1 MSLFSG
7 LYVGVSGLS
16 ASQNSLNA
24 TAHNLANAETKG
36 YVRQQVIQADSTY
49 INWGVNHVSTLQ
61 TGLGTNIE
69 AVRQVRDMFLDKSYR
84 TEIGRQGFYKV
95 QYEAVQEVES
105 LFGEMEGVA
114 FQDTLEN
121 LWVSLQE
128 LAKEPDSIV
137 KRASIIQT
145 SVNFIERA
153 ENISKQLNDY
163 QVNLNTQIVN
173 KVNRIN
179 QIATE
184 IEDLNKKI
192 RHYESNGME
201 NANDY
206 RDRRNLL
213 LDELGEIATITYKEN
228 MDGVVTV
235 NLEGVQLVTE
245 DNTYKV
251 GLKKVSSSSDMLKP
265 IWETTGDDLFDLSK
279 AITKSNG
286 TDIGSLKGLL
296 VARGTKPAKYTDV
309 PNPNNTD
316 PAYDYQGR
324 WDYYNNQVETSAI
337 MTVQAQ
343 FDQLIHGIVTTMNDI
358 LSPNKDIAI
367 AADTTFNFADGTSL
381 SVKAGDKIKIL
392 DVTNAPVG
400 MDNAETMGEPLF
412 SRKSM
417 DRYKEIDENDYGIDF
432 DGDGKLGKIN
442 IYMEEDET
450 DNYSLFTLG
459 EIEVNRKLLN
469 NYSLIPLSA
478 NGGTGDYDIKIAEKL
493 VEAWQTPFATLSPNT
508 LTKYHFNGYYT
519 AFMGGV
525 ANRGEQL
532 YTISQNQESMVGS
545 IESQRLQSMGVSSDE
560 ELTNLIKYQ
569 HAYNA
574 SARYITVIDDM
585 LEHIITRM

>member
-36 YVRQQVIQADSTY
+36 YVRQQVIQADSSY

-61 TGLGTNIE
+61 TGLGTDIE

-114 FQDTLEN
+114 FQDTLED

-153 ENISKQLNDY
+153 ENISKQLKDY

-173 KVNRIN
+173 KVDRIN

-432 DGDGKLGKIN
+432 DGDGKLGKVN

>member
-7 LYVGVSGLS
+7 LYVGVSGLN

-24 TAHNLANAETKG
+24 TAHNLANTETKG
-36 YVRQQVIQADSTY
+36 YVRQQVLQADSTY
-49 INWGVNHVSTLQ
+49 INWGVNHISTLQ
-61 TGLGTNIE
+61 TGLGTDIA

-84 TEIGRQGFYKV
+84 TEVGRQGFYKV

-114 FQDTLEN
+114 FQDSLEDF
-121 LWVSLQE
+121 WISLQE

-163 QVNLNTQIVN
+163 QINLNTQIIN
-173 KVNRIN
+173 KANRIN
-179 QIATE
+179 EIATE
-184 IEDLNKKI
+184 IEELNKKI

-206 RDRRNLL
+206 RDRRNLI

-265 IWETTGDDLFDLSK
+265 IWEVTGDDVFDLSK
-279 AITKSNG
+279 AITKNNG

-296 VARGTKPAKYTDV
+296 VARGTKAAKYTDI
-309 PNPNNTD
+309 PNPNNTA

-367 AADTTFNFADGTSL
+367 VADTTFNFADGTSL

-392 DVTNAPVG
+392 DVANAPVG
-400 MDNAETMGEPLF
+400 MDKAETMGEPLF

-532 YTISQNQESMVGS
+532 YTISLNQESMVGS
-545 IESQRLQSMGVSSDE
+545 IDSQRQQSMGVSSDE

-574 SARYITVIDDM
+574 SARYITVLDNM
-585 LEHIITRM
+585 LEHLIMRM